1 MGGGGGQVMSTQ
13 GAALAWLPPV
23 NWDGLDLDPGE
34 NGDGSVTVVV
44 ESVDG
49 WYDSPPLDGG
59 DLDRALSDG
68 AAFGPKVRG
77 ARVIAITGVVIADDP
92 ADLRAMRDELSA
104 RAVALNPA
112 DLTIGDADG
121 QVLTASVRADTDGF
135 KHTFIAPN
143 AFRWTVSLTAGDPRL
158 YDAAWS
164 SVTMSNLT
172 GHEGW
177 TYNPA
182 AAYTRTYPRVYGS
195 PTLPSTAQLDNA
207 GNVAAPVMALFTGP
221 LSAGLRLTDGTSS
234 ILMAA
239 LNTGEQIWVDTEKL
253 AAVAPGGAN
262 RASYILSG
270 SQPLTVPP
278 GGATWSLFGSGAGT
292 VALYWRGAWA

>member
-1 MGGGGGQVMSTQ
+1 MTTQ

-34 NGDGSVTVVV
+34 SSDGETTIVV
-44 ESVDG
+44 EGVDG

-59 DLDRALSDG
+59 NLDRALSDG
-68 AAFGPKVRG
+68 AVYGPKVRG

-92 ADLRAMRDELSA
+92 AERAAMRDQLAA
-104 RAVALNPA
+104 RAAALDPA
-112 DLTIGDADG
+112 GLTIGDASG
-121 QVLTASVRADTDGF
+121 QVLTATVRADTDAF
-135 KHTFIAPN
+135 KHAFIAPN
-143 AFRWTVSLTAGDPRL
+143 AFRWTVTLTAADPRL

-164 SVTMSNLT
+164 TVTMSNLT

-182 AAYTRTYPRVYGS
+182 AAYTRRYPRVYGS
-195 PTLPSTAQLDNA
+195 PTLPSTAQLDNP

-234 ILMAA
+234 ILIAA
-239 LNTGEQIWVDTEKL
+239 LNAGEQIWVETEKL

-262 RASYILSG
+262 RASYILPG
-270 SQPLTVPP
+270 SQSLTVPP
-278 GGATWSLFGSGAGT
+278 GGATWSLFGTGAGS